1 MPLLSL
7 DYLNPEYK
15 DKLVIL
21 PDISNI
27 KPKEPSLFAAD
38 YGYLGEVVE
47 FYDNYISHMKNLKG
61 FAINGWNNKIAK
73 EIFDNVESTFVES
86 KKKQAKDFEVDWML
100 MNGSVLT
107 IAEVGMRGDT
117 EGRNENTQED
127 NNGKKGRIVFL
138 PFLKKFIKSP

>member
-1 MPLLSL
+1 M
-7 DYLNPEYK
+7 
-15 DKLVIL
+15 IL
-21 PDISNI
+21 PDINSI

-47 FYDNYISHMKNLKG
+47 FYHHYISHMKKLKG

-73 EIFDNVESTFVES
+73 EIFDNVESTFVKS
-86 KKKQAKDFEVDWML
+86 KNKQAKDFEVDWML

-107 IAEVGMRGDT
+107 IVEVGMRGDT

-127 NNGKKGRIVFL
+127 NNGKKGRIMFL
-138 PFLKKFIKSP
+138 PFKKVYQVSISNEWKR